1 MEPEHTPAP
10 APTQR
15 KHLAPRTK
23 TALWLLIG
31 PTVTIAAT
39 LILFIILNI
48 AFGNIPQTLPTAC
61 QTQPVTD
68 ITSSLSK
75 ECEDAL
81 MGLQSSPELAVNV
94 ILIVIGG
101 IGVISWLPGIII
113 GSILLATKP
122 KKSDLGTE

>member
-31 PTVTIAAT
+31 PTVTIMAT
-39 LILFIILNI
+39 LTLFIILNI
-48 AFGNIPQTLPTAC
+48 AFGNIPQSLPAGC
-61 QTQPVTD
+61 QTEQL
-68 ITSSLSK
+68 TSVNSLST
-75 ECEDAL
+75 ECEEAL
-81 MGLQSSPELAVNV
+81 MSLQSTPELAVNV
-94 ILIVIGG
+94 ILIIVGS
-101 IGVISWLPGIII
+101 IGVLSWLPGIII

-122 KKSDLGTE
+122 KKTDTTTE